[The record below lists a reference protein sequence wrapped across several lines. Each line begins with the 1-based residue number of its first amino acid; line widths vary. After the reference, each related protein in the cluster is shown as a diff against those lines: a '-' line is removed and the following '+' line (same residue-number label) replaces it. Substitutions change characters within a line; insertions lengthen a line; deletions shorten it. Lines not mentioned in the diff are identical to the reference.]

1 MLWFSEIFTSC
12 RTFSKHYFKCK
23 TVSIK
28 FRKTLQERRLPVL
41 KFSQDN
47 LQNNF
52 WNILTSENIFIIF
65 QYSGDILG
73 ICLKQTFVEC
83 FSNIL
88 ETLLCDYLEFAKRST
103 FVIIKSYNFNTK
115 KTFSSRTF
123 KKICSFKMF
132 PG

>member
-1 MLWFSEIFTSC
+1 MIVIMLCSFEIFTSC
-12 RTFSKHYFKCK
+12 QGSMRTFSKHYSKCK

-52 WNILTSENIFIIF
+52 WNFLTSENIFIIF

-73 ICLKQTFVEC
+73 TCLKQTFVEC

-123 KKICSFKMF
+123 
-132 PG
+132 